1 MVAKKA
7 NAHDFIVKLPLDY
20 CTNVGERGMLLSG
33 GERQRI
39 LIARAMLKNSPILLL
54 DEATSALDAE
64 NEKLVQDALNILM
77 KHKTV
82 IAIAHKLDTLTKM
95 DRIIVLQQGKIVEQG
110 SHDELI
116 KNKDSVYLQLWKT
129 QRECV

>member
-1 MVAKKA
+1 
-7 NAHDFIVKLPLDY
+7 
-20 CTNVGERGMLLSG
+20 
-33 GERQRI
+33 
-39 LIARAMLKNSPILLL
+39 MLKNSPILLL